1 MNRDR
6 FQAMTRRYDALR
18 IAIVGDFCLDRYF
31 EIDPSLSEESIETGL
46 EVYNVT
52 RVRTQPGAAG
62 TILNNLVAL
71 GVGEII
77 PIGFCGED
85 AEGWL
90 LERALRARER
100 VSLRAFMRTEHRSTF
115 TYTKPLLMRPGCTPR
130 ELNRLDQKNWTETPA
145 VVSTE
150 LVQLLRDVAGEVD
163 ALVVMNQVDRPGT
176 GTITRPV
183 LDCLGELATSNPR
196 LPILADSRHGLAE
209 FPGLSFKMNA
219 EEFRRMVDG
228 GQSLSFDEM
237 RAQVG
242 VIAERNHRPAFVTLA
257 ERGMIGA
264 EPGAR
269 VEHVASHPVR
279 GELDIV
285 GAGDSVTANLAAA
298 LAAEAT
304 VTEAMELAM
313 AAASIV
319 VHQLGTTGTASVKQ
333 IAAQLFESEG

>member
-115 TYTKPLLMRPGCTPR
+115 T
-130 ELNRLDQKNWTETPA
+130 
-145 VVSTE
+145 
-150 LVQLLRDVAGEVD
+150 
-163 ALVVMNQVDRPGT
+163 
-176 GTITRPV
+176 
-183 LDCLGELATSNPR
+183 
-196 LPILADSRHGLAE
+196 
-209 FPGLSFKMNA
+209 
-219 EEFRRMVDG
+219 
-228 GQSLSFDEM
+228 
-237 RAQVG
+237 
-242 VIAERNHRPAFVTLA
+242 
-257 ERGMIGA
+257 
-264 EPGAR
+264 
-269 VEHVASHPVR
+269 
-279 GELDIV
+279 
-285 GAGDSVTANLAAA
+285 SVTYTHLKLPTLN
-298 LAAEAT
+298 
-304 VTEAMELAM
+304 
-313 AAASIV
+313 
-319 VHQLGTTGTASVKQ
+319 SV
-333 IAAQLFESEG
+333 